1 MKFRDAV
8 KLGHLNIRQQK
19 RRSLMMAVV
28 IGAVLCLLLVVNL
41 MMAGVRRNVESLGKQ
56 TADGKILVMTTA
68 RGGVFGARV

>member
-41 MMAGVRRNVESLGKQ
+41 MMAGVRRNVEKFGQ
-56 TADGKILVMTTA
+56 TDGRRKNISDDNSE
-68 RGGVFGARV
+68 GGSVWG